1 MDDKMRNFLNR
12 LVNDAAFR
20 AQAENEPV
28 KAFNTAGIAV
38 KPGDVQSP
46 ASLPSNDEIRAL
58 LALDKHWDYA
68 KGCQSPSHICKWP
81 KP

>member
-1 MDDKMRNFLNR
+1 MDDKMRKFLNR
-12 LVNDAAFR
+12 IVNDAAFR
-20 AQAENEPV
+20 TQAEKEPANAF
-28 KAFNTAGIAV
+28 KAAGIDV
-38 KPGDVQSP
+38 KPGEVQAP
-46 ASLPSNDEIRAL
+46 ASLPSNDEIRGL